1 MNTALGLLAVLL
13 LTLAT
18 GYFVAQEFAFVA
30 ADRGVLREQADAGDT
45 SAARALQVTG
55 RLSFMLSG
63 AQLGITVTAL
73 LVGFIAEPAIATV
86 IRPGLSA
93 VGVPEAAVPGIA
105 VALAV
110 AVATVIQMVFGELAP
125 KNLGIAR
132 PEPMAKFL
140 ARSTLIYMRI
150 AGPVIRLFDSAATG
164 LLRRVGVEPV
174 EEIEHGASPEELS
187 RIISESATAGDL
199 PPRLSELLERAL
211 EFGDRTAEEI
221 MVPRPRLVLLR
232 DDRPISDLVAAVGE
246 HGHSRYPVLC
256 DVNGDDVVG
265 VTGVRELLRS
275 GLTEGPLKK
284 ITRPALLV
292 PDSLPLP
299 VVLERMRAA
308 RDDMACVIDEYGGL
322 AGVVTIEDL
331 AEELVGE
338 LIDENDPEPAGVV
351 ANDDGTWDLP
361 GTLRLDEIERATGLP
376 LPESDDYDTVAGLVL
391 ATLGRMA
398 EPGDRVKVTLTMEHD
413 LLEGDGVE
421 EKDAV
426 LTVLSVQ
433 RRVPEWVRL
442 ALARPGE
449 DDPGAP
455 GDAAG
460 SGSAGQ
466 DAGRSE
472 SGRPDGA
479 PRNHRNHRDHR
490 DHTAGDD
497 VRRDAGQSDTGREG
511 VPGDGVPRDD
521 TERDGA
527 RRDEPVTTASR
538 MAGRGSGAPGYGRG
552 PVGGR

>member
-30 ADRGVLREQADAGDT
+30 ADRGVLREQADAGD
-45 SAARALQVTG
+45 AAAVRVLEVTG

-73 LVGFIAEPAIATV
+73 LVGFISEPAIATV
-86 IRPGLSA
+86 IRPLLESA
-93 VGVPEAAVPGIA
+93 GVPGAAVPGVA

-110 AVATVIQMVFGELAP
+110 AIATVIQMVLGELAP

-132 PEPMAKFL
+132 PEPVAKFL
-140 ARSTLIYMRI
+140 SRSTILYLKV
-150 AGPVIRLFDSAATG
+150 AGPIIRLFDSAATG

-187 RIISESATAGDL
+187 RIISDSATAGDL

-211 EFGDRTAEEI
+211 EFGDRTAEDV
-221 MVPRPRLVLLR
+221 MVPRPRVVLLR
-232 DDRPISDLVAAVGE
+232 AERPISDLLGAIRQ

-256 DVNGDDVVG
+256 DDDGEDVVG

-275 GLTEGPLKK
+275 GLTDGPLEQ

-308 RDDMACVIDEYGGL
+308 HDDLACVIDEYGGL

-361 GTLRLDEIERATGLP
+361 GTLRLDEIERATKLS

-398 EPGDRVKVTLTMEHD
+398 EPDDRVTVTLT
-413 LLEGDGVE
+413 LETDPLENDGE
-421 EKDAV
+421 DEADAV
-426 LTVLSVQ
+426 LTVLSVH

-442 ALARPGE
+442 ALPATGQESPDEEKESAMTAR
-449 DDPGAP
+449 
-455 GDAAG
+455 
-460 SGSAGQ
+460 SVVN
-466 DAGRSE
+466 GR
-472 SGRPDGA
+472 
-479 PRNHRNHRDHR
+479 
-490 DHTAGDD
+490 
-497 VRRDAGQSDTGREG
+497 
-511 VPGDGVPRDD
+511 
-521 TERDGA
+521 
-527 RRDEPVTTASR
+527 
-538 MAGRGSGAPGYGRG
+538 
-552 PVGGR
+552 